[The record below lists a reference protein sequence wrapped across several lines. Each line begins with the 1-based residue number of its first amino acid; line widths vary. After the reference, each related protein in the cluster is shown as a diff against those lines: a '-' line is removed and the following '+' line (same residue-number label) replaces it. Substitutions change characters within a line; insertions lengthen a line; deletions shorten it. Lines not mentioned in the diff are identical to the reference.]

1 MLCASVK
8 WPKPKKFVK
17 TVHGKAFNMPGN
29 IKKYFG
35 LSLRIVLTV
44 ILVVLLAGPIYKLMK
59 KEVGSRR
66 FTEKVPSSSFPSI
79 AICPYTY
86 SPIVQQVFR
95 GQNQTFQDIMKLPSL
110 KESVIIDIEIVKP
123 FTTK

>member
-1 MLCASVK
+1 
-8 WPKPKKFVK
+8 
-17 TVHGKAFNMPGN
+17 MPGN

-44 ILVVLLAGPIYKLMK
+44 ILVVLLAGAIYKLMK

-86 SPIVQQVFR
+86 SPVVKQVFR
-95 GQNQTFQDIMKLPSL
+95 GQNQTFQDIMKLPSF
-110 KESVIIDIEIVKP
+110 KDSVIIDIEIVKP

>member
-1 MLCASVK
+1 MLCVSVK

-35 LSLRIVLTV
+35 LSLRLVLTV
-44 ILVVLLAGPIYKLMK
+44 ILVVLLAGAIYKLMK

-66 FTEKVPSSSFPSI
+66 FTEKVPSSSFPRLKDIST
-79 AICPYTY
+79 PDF
-86 SPIVQQVFR
+86 SSFNPKLQPKSFQP
-95 GQNQTFQDIMKLPSL
+95 QTLQP
-110 KESVIIDIEIVKP
+110 
-123 FTTK
+123 